1 MGRLDDALKVYDDF
15 LDEYSFDEDVKEERD
30 ELFDKINQ
38 WILYLLKILLFIGTI
53 FDYDIILNMNCRM
66 VDLSF

>member
-38 WILYLLKILLFIGTI
+38 
-53 FDYDIILNMNCRM
+53 
-66 VDLSF
+66 